1 MTRRIPRTTRTDTR
15 FPYETLFR
23 SHGPTR
29 SLCGAGQPTSATLRH
44 VSPSPLSE
52 PESERDGMSDEYSGP
67 LLSAPADARFLLHPG
82 DESRDPVFESL
93 WVRTRTAGD
102 AAGDAPWSARSEER
116 RGGKGW
122 FSTG

>member
-23 SHGPTR
+23 SHRPTK

-82 DESRDPVFESL
+82 DESRDPV
-93 WVRTRTAGD
+93 
-102 AAGDAPWSARSEER
+102 RSEEHTPELQSLMR
-116 RGGKGW
+116 HSYTVLRLKKKKIQK
-122 FSTG
+122 TK